1 MTTPGPLLSIGYGLR
16 SMDEFLALLARYD
29 VTNIGDIRSRA
40 NSRFN
45 PDFSRDMLQQR
56 LAGSDINYVF
66 MGDTLGGDPEDESV
80 RKSVGQEAEAAKH
93 RVLYELVN
101 ALPSYKRGISRLRR
115 AWEQSAGLVL
125 MCSEAKP
132 ELCHRVRLIGV
143 TLEEESIPL
152 VHIDERG
159 ELVSQQD
166 VMLRINNGQA
176 TLPGM
181 GPSPKAAKSSRS
193 F

>member
-1 MTTPGPLLSIGYGLR
+1 MTTPRPLLSIGYGRR
-16 SMDEFLALLARYD
+16 SMDEFLALLVRYD
-29 VTNIGDIRSRA
+29 VTYIGDIRSRA
-40 NSRFN
+40 YSRFN
-45 PDFSRDMLQQR
+45 PDFSRDKLQQR
-56 LAGSDINYVF
+56 LAGSNINYVF

-80 RKSVGQEAEAAKH
+80 RIPAGGPGHVAKH
-93 RVLYELVN
+93 RVLYELVSE
-101 ALPSYKRGISRLRR
+101 LPSYKRGISRLRR
-115 AWEQSAGLVL
+115 AWEQSAALAL

-132 ELCHRVRLIGV
+132 EFCHRVRLIGA

-176 TLPGM
+176 TLPEM